1 MPTNSRYGQDQ
12 REAVPVARQWS
23 VTELAEELGVP
34 KTTLRYQLTA
44 AGVTPT
50 KIGRYWVLTEE
61 DRQAVEGWRKTN
73 ARK

>member
-1 MPTNSRYGQDQ
+1 M
-12 REAVPVARQWS
+12 ARQWS

-34 KTTLRYQLTA
+34 KTTLRYQLRQ
-44 AGVTPT
+44 AGVTPA
-50 KIGRYWVLTEE
+50 KVGRYWVLTDG